1 MPDILRPVGAP
12 HRSAWLRACLV
23 VFATA
28 VAALAATGVAPVGA
42 QTPPLRVAMVGD
54 SVMLGARDQLLAQ
67 FAGMPVTVDAIEDRS
82 LLGAIGMFQSAG
94 PALGDVVV
102 LDLGYNDSSDPTVF
116 RERIDGAMAALAG
129 VKHVIWL
136 NQHEFRPDRAG
147 MNAELNAAASRYANL
162 EVVDWNAEVVA
173 HPGGRLRGLDPPDA
187 RGAGRDGGARPPA
200 LRPLRHV
207 PDADDHRR
215 TGDDHPQRLD
225 APAGVAAG
233 RPRRRGRRLGHR
245 PGHGRR
251 GRGGGRGASC
261 SSWSRWSPVGVVA

>member
-1 MPDILRPVGAP
+1 MGAP
-12 HRSAWLRACLV
+12 HRTAWLRACLV

-28 VAALAATGVAPVGA
+28 VAALAANGVALVGA
-42 QTPPLRVAMVGD
+42 QTPPLRVSMVGD

-102 LDLGYNDSSDPTVF
+102 LDLGYNDTSDPTVF
-116 RERIDGAMAALAG
+116 RERIDGAMAALVG

-136 NQHEFRPDRAG
+136 NQNEFRPDRAG

-173 HPGGRLRGLDPPDA
+173 HPEDVYGDSIHLTP
-187 RGAGRDGGARPPA
+187 AGQAAMAALVRQHFDRFVASLAPTTTAAPATTTPSVSTHLPVSQQAAHGGA
-200 LRPLRHV
+200 
-207 PDADDHRR
+207 PDDSGIDRD
-215 TGDDHPQRLD
+215 TVVV
-225 APAGVAAG
+225 VAAG
-233 RPRRRGRRLGHR
+233 VVAVVLVMVSVVARRRRSVRR
-245 PGHGRR
+245 
-251 GRGGGRGASC
+251 
-261 SSWSRWSPVGVVA
+261 